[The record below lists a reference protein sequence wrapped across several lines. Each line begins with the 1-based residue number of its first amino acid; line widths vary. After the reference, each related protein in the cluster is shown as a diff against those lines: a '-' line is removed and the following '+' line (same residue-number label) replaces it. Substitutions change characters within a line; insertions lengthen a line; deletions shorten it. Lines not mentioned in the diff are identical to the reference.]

1 MDTIKVITADQLRLV
16 VDQKGFVEPLL
27 AKDHLITVLLYLLKD
42 IPGLYFKGGTALN
55 KIFLN
60 YARLSEDIDFTLT
73 DEVEPIREQ
82 IENVI
87 KESGLFKEITLDKRV
102 DRFTR
107 LIVGYLDPFG
117 NEGSIFIDLN
127 RKASLALTPEIHL
140 IPHFYPDHI
149 PSFSFSTLHQN
160 ELIAEKVRAAIER
173 NKPRD
178 HFDIY
183 QIIKMQLPI
192 DMALADAKCKE
203 SGGELDIIQM
213 FHRANKLKV
222 RWDKDVAPLLAKE
235 VSFAEVMGTLA
246 KHFKLNEE
254 KEKKKK
260 NMDEIR
266 NSEGYQELLKNI
278 SSLIESLPPEVRA
291 VMRKQDRLK

>member
-1 MDTIKVITADQLRLV
+1 MDTIKIITADQLRLV
-16 VDQKGFVEPLL
+16 ADRTGFVEPLI
-27 AKDHLITVLLYLLKD
+27 AKDYFITALLYLLKD
-42 IPGLYFKGGTALN
+42 VSGLYFKGGTALN

-82 IENVI
+82 IENII

-107 LIVGYLDPFG
+107 LIVGYQDPFG

-127 RKASLALTPEIHL
+127 RKASLTL
-140 IPHFYPDHI
+140 ISEKHSVPHFYSDHI
-149 PSFSFSTLHQN
+149 PSFPLATLHQN

-192 DMALADAKCKE
+192 DMALAHAKCKE
-203 SGGELDIIQM
+203 SGGRLDIIQM
-213 FHRANKLKV
+213 FHRANKLKA

-235 VSFAEVMGTLA
+235 VSFSEVMGTLA
-246 KHFKLNEE
+246 KHFNLKEE
-254 KEKKKK
+254 KARKKRIRE
-260 NMDEIR
+260 EIR
-266 NSEGYQELLKNI
+266 NSDGYKKLLKNI
-278 SSLIESLPPEVRA
+278 SSLIDKLPPEVRSE
-291 VMRKQDRLK
+291 MRKHPK

>member
-1 MDTIKVITADQLRLV
+1 MDTIRIITADQLRLV
-16 VDQKGFVEPLL
+16 VDQTGFVEPLI
-27 AKDHLITVLLYLLKD
+27 AKDYFITTLLYLLKD
-42 IPGLYFKGGTALN
+42 IPDLYFKGGTALN

-82 IENVI
+82 IEKVI

-127 RKASLALTPEIHL
+127 RKASLTL
-140 IPHFYPDHI
+140 ISEKHPVLHFYPDHI
-149 PSFSFSTLHQN
+149 PSFSFATLHQK

-183 QIIKMQLPI
+183 QIIRMKLPI
-192 DMALADAKCKE
+192 DMVLADAKCRE

-213 FHRANKLKV
+213 FHRANKLKA
-222 RWDKDVAPLLAKE
+222 RWDKDVAPLLAKG
-235 VSFAEVMGTLA
+235 VSFSEVMSTLA
-246 KHFKLNEE
+246 KHFNLKIE
-254 KEKKKK
+254 KEKRKKIDEEIK
-260 NMDEIR
+260 NSD
-266 NSEGYQELLKNI
+266 GYQKLLKNI
-278 SSLIESLPPEVRA
+278 SSLIQKLPPEVRA
-291 VMRKQDRLK
+291 EMRKQDKLK